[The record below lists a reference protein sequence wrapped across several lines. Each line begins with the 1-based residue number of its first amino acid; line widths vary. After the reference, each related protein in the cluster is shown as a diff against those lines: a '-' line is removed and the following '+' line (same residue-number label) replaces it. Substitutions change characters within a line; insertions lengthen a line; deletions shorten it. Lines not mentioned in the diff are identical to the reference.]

1 MNGQPVLLGEAAVF
15 LAERYAGRARDVAE
29 LGGGDWSR
37 AFSFRLGGRDLV
49 ARFGRYGED
58 FAKDQQ
64 AMAFA
69 GPDLPVPE
77 VLETGRGLG
86 GAYAISQRRY
96 GMFLESLDA
105 SGWRRLLPA
114 LLRGLDALRY
124 LPVPDAGAAAPV
136 GGGTAGWREW
146 LWSGLADRPG
156 ERVSG
161 WKPVLDRQ
169 ASLSELFAAG
179 QREFSR
185 LLPACPEIR
194 HVLHG
199 DLLNRNVL
207 VSYSGSRLAA
217 VFDWGCSAY
226 GDFLYEVAWFTF
238 WAPWHAGLAAI
249 DFRSVILG
257 HYSATGVEVPCFDE
271 RLRCY
276 ELHIG
281 LTHLAYCAFA
291 ANRED
296 DLRAVAQR
304 TREILRPGRRC
315 PPEEALPRGRSFS
328 SPPAGTS
335 APSRECRRPR

>member
-1 MNGQPVLLGEAAVF
+1 MNGQPVLLGEAAGF

-49 ARFGRYGED
+49 ARFGPYGED

-86 GAYAISQRRY
+86 GAYAISQRCF
-96 GMFLESLDA
+96 GTFLESLDE

-114 LLRGLDALRY
+114 LLGGLDALRH
-124 LPVPDAGAAAPV
+124 LPVPGAGAAAAV
-136 GGGTAGWREW
+136 SGTDAAEGGGAVGWREW

-161 WKPVLDRQ
+161 WKAVLDQQ
-169 ASLSELFAAG
+169 AGLSELFAAG
-179 QREFSR
+179 QREFAA
-185 LLPACPEIR
+185 LLPACPELR

-207 VSYSGSRLAA
+207 VSAGGSRLAG

-226 GDFLYEVAWFTF
+226 GDFLYEIAWFTF

-276 ELHIG
+276 EVHIG

-304 TREILRPGRRC
+304 TREILRPGRH
-315 PPEEALPRGRSFS
+315 
-328 SPPAGTS
+328 
-335 APSRECRRPR
+335 